1 VTATRSDERKRRGI
15 EGEGEAVE
23 YLRSMGYAILER
35 NFRSRAGEIDIIAEK
50 DGTLA
55 FVEVKSWSAYGD
67 GELEYS
73 IDGRKQRRIEQTA
86 RFFIMQRPREGKKRF
101 RFDVILMTGGD
112 SRKRVR
118 HIENAFSGVMG

>member
-1 VTATRSDERKRRGI
+1 
-15 EGEGEAVE
+15 VE
-23 YLRSMGYAILER
+23 YLRSKGYAILER

-50 DGTLA
+50 GDTLA
-55 FVEVKSWSAYGD
+55 FVEVKSWSAYGE

-86 RFFIMQRPREGKKRF
+86 RVFIMQRPLAGKKRF